1 MGSQSTRTKPV
12 MIHCRAVRAYKL
24 KQFHRRIN
32 INNKISILS
41 NPVLGKKICTTICFA
56 IAMTEPNLGDLTKQS
71 PAIINNR
78 SNNIIRAEGVSK
90 ELNYSFSIKLN
101 INSTQV
107 KVC

>member
-1 MGSQSTRTKPV
+1 
-12 MIHCRAVRAYKL
+12 
-24 KQFHRRIN
+24 
-32 INNKISILS
+32 
-41 NPVLGKKICTTICFA
+41 
-56 IAMTEPNLGDLTKQS
+56 MTEPNLGDLTKQS